1 MTQLSSKSIP
11 DIVPHRFIVKVVN
24 YHGVWVAECD
34 DLGLVSEAGSY
45 EELTEKVRKMTPELY
60 QENYPGND
68 PEAISLSFARG
79 D

>member
-11 DIVPHRFIVKVVN
+11 DKVPHRFIVKVIN

-34 DLGLVSEAGSY
+34 DLGLVSEADSY
-45 EELTEKVRKMTPELY
+45 EELTEEVRKMAPELY
-60 QENYPGND
+60 LENYPGND